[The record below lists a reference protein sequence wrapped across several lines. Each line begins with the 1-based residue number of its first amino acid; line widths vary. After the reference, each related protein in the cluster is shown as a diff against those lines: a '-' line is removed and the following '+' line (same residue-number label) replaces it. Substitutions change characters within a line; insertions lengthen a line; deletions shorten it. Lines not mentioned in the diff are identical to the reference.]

1 MSRLQRLEEAAEH
14 LRKARYAKAID
25 CYRALLSDEPDNAEV
40 RTTLADAYARAKNA
54 ERAFHHFTRAANIY
68 LGRGNHEAALAVL
81 NAANAISPNEPDIIF
96 RSCECLKALNR
107 KEILGTEL
115 VALVRATPAA
125 GDRRRLWALEEL
137 SLLFPDDLSVAQQ
150 RAEALAEAGRLD
162 ECVAAYK
169 RLSARISPSKPE
181 LIQVLL
187 RAADLAVDRA
197 DLAIDLAGVLL
208 GHGRPREALRV
219 VVPQYES
226 QPENVAVLEILAR
239 TLEAL
244 GAGEKALSAR
254 IELLKARAKMGQRQQ
269 VELEVEHLMPT
280 FAEEPALLEVLANA
294 LVQVRSTAHLDGLW
308 RQMARVAN
316 RRGLRA
322 ERDRAV
328 AALLRANSE
337 DDEALDLGAIAMTEA
352 GRTTEAAEIRRRAA
366 RLRASRQ
373 PSAAPVLTAPPVH
386 SIDTPIEDSGTF
398 VLGDR
403 DVIEEERLPLI
414 KSPWSDQSE
423 TEAIS
428 EEDLVPD
435 PTDPR
440 QRLASHPRQR
450 SASHPRQRSAPHPR
464 LRSAELELVEP
475 ATAESGPVWEPIDFE
490 PEPSHATMSAARPV
504 SHAAEEPVL
513 LAPYDEVPEETTS
526 RMEPLMVDQLRTMT
540 RSAVAVP
547 TAPVLPGELSE
558 PTDYTEPARPR
569 RRPPRRD
576 PSDDEP

>member
-1 MSRLQRLEEAAEH
+1 MSRLQQLEEAAEH

-54 ERAFHHFTRAANIY
+54 ERAFHHFTKAANIY

-107 KEILGTEL
+107 KEMLGTEL

-169 RLSARISPSKPE
+169 RLSARISPNKPE

-187 RAADLAVDRA
+187 RAADLAVDRV
-197 DLAIDLAGVLL
+197 DLAVDLAGVLL

-226 QPENVAVLEILAR
+226 QPENVAVLEILVR

-254 IELLKARAKMGQRQQ
+254 IELLKARTKMGQKQQ
-269 VELEVEHLMPT
+269 VELEVERLMPT
-280 FAEEPALLEVLANA
+280 FSEEPALLEVLANA
-294 LVQVRSTAHLDGLW
+294 LVLVRSTAHLDGLW
-308 RQMARVAN
+308 RQMARVAS

-328 AALLRANSE
+328 AALLRANPE
-337 DDEALDLGAIAMTEA
+337 DDEALDLGAIAMAEA

-366 RLRASRQ
+366 TLRARRH
-373 PSAAPVLTAPPVH
+373 PAAAPVLTAPPVH
-386 SIDTPIEDSGTF
+386 RLDTPPEDSGTF

-440 QRLASHPRQR
+440 QR
-450 SASHPRQRSAPHPR
+450 SAAPPR
-464 LRSAELELVEP
+464 LRSVEPELIEP
-475 ATAESGPVWEPIDFE
+475 ATAESGPVWEPVDFE

-504 SHAAEEPVL
+504 AHAAEEPVL

-526 RMEPLMVDQLRTMT
+526 RMEPLRVDQLRTMT
-540 RSAVAVP
+540 RSAVVVP

-569 RRPPRRD
+569 RRPSRGD
-576 PSDDEP
+576 PSDEEP